1 MTKAQA
7 QSAPSSAQD
16 IAAIEALVSAQA
28 DAWNQG
34 NAKAFAVR
42 FAEDGSFTNII
53 GMTFY
58 GREAFEQRHA
68 EIFRTIYKGSSV
80 RFSIQ
85 KLRFI
90 RPDVAVVDVD
100 GVLTGYAKL
109 HPGIQAGTD
118 GAIRSKLQVVLTN
131 ERGDWWITAY
141 HNVAVIPMPP
151 RL

>member
-16 IAAIEALVSAQA
+16 IAAIEAVVSAQA

-34 NAKAFAVR
+34 NAKGFAVR

-80 RFSIQ
+80 RQRLSWVRLLGFRCDHDSATRQ
-85 KLRFI
+85 R
-90 RPDVAVVDVD
+90 
-100 GVLTGYAKL
+100 
-109 HPGIQAGTD
+109 H
-118 GAIRSKLQVVLTN
+118 SKL
-131 ERGDWWITAY
+131 
-141 HNVAVIPMPP
+141 
-151 RL
+151 